1 MYYSSQILLSG
12 VSASISSI
20 SLPSP
25 STQTPEDNIK
35 EECECCQCYQAST
48 VSLPSCYS
56 SILVLSDSLLP
67 SISSILPSILSLR
80 ILYPLVSSLPL
91 PGAGEDREEQGQGG
105 GGAAEAEIY
114 IQSCPVW

>member
-1 MYYSSQILLSG
+1 MYYSSQILLVSG

-91 PGAGEDREEQGQGG
+91 PGG